1 MRIGFQAEQ
10 DADGTA
16 QSGFDAVVQWLGEHA
31 IVRQVGG
38 LVVVLLVAY
47 LADKITKRILL
58 ATIARLVR
66 RTTFTW
72 DDVLQKHRVFERLA
86 HFAPAL
92 TIYFGIL
99 FIPDIGESVSNL
111 VRQAALASTVLVG
124 IMSVGAFLN
133 AVHEIYATSRIA
145 AGRPMKGYVQIA
157 KILVYVL
164 GSIVAVATLIG
175 RSPLF
180 FLGGIGAMTA
190 VLLLVFRDTIL
201 SFVASLQ
208 IASNDMIRVGDWI
221 EMPQFGA
228 DGDVVDI
235 ALHTVKV
242 QNWDKTITTIPTHR
256 LISDSFKNWRSMS
269 ESGGRRIKRALL
281 LDMNSIR
288 FLDDADIER
297 FGNFVLLQDYIAEK
311 KKELEEYNQSVTAGD
326 PSLVANAR
334 KLTNIGTFRMYVVQY
349 LRSHPK
355 IHKEMTFLI
364 RQLSPTPSGL
374 PLEIYVFSNDVAWVP
389 YEGIQSDIFD
399 HLLAIVPEFGLR
411 VFQQPTGQDFQAAFS
426 NGDAKGAA

>member
-1 MRIGFQAEQ
+1 
-10 DADGTA
+10 
-16 QSGFDAVVQWLGEHA
+16 
-31 IVRQVGG
+31 
-38 LVVVLLVAY
+38 
-47 LADKITKRILL
+47 
-58 ATIARLVR
+58 VR

-86 HFAPAL
+86 HIAPGFA
-92 TIYFGIL
+92 IYYGIQL
-99 FIPDIGESVSNL
+99 VPDIGAGLTVL
-111 VRQAALASTVLVG
+111 IRQTALASMVLVG
-124 IMSVGAFLN
+124 VLSIGAFLN
-133 AVHEIYATSRIA
+133 AVHEIYTASSLA
-145 AGRPMKGYVQIA
+145 HGRPIKGYVQIA
-157 KILVYVL
+157 KLIVYVL
-164 GSIVAVATLIG
+164 GAIVTVATLIDK
-175 RSPLF
+175 SPMF

-208 IASNDMIRVGDWI
+208 IASNDMVRVGDWI

-242 QNWDKTITTIPTHR
+242 QNWDKTITTIPTHK

-269 ESGGRRIKRALL
+269 ESGGRRIKRALY

-288 FLDDADIER
+288 FLEDADIER
-297 FGNFVLLQDYIAEK
+297 FAKFVLLKNYIAEK
-311 KKELEEYNQSVTAGD
+311 KAELDEYNRSVTDGD

-349 LRSHPK
+349 LRTNPN
-355 IHKEMTFLI
+355 IHDDMTFLI
-364 RQLSPTPSGL
+364 RQLSPTANGL
-374 PLEIYVFSNDVAWVP
+374 PLEIYVFSNDVNWVA

-426 NGDAKGAA
+426 ASGGAAFTPP

>member
-1 MRIGFQAEQ
+1 MTHDLSAQEA
-10 DADGTA
+10 ADSAA
-16 QSGFDAVVQWLGEHA
+16 QSDLRSVMQWLSEHPMFT
-31 IVRQVGG
+31 QMGG
-38 LVVVLLVAY
+38 LLIVALAAY
-47 LADKITKRILL
+47 LADKIAKRILL
-58 ATIARLVR
+58 STIARIVR

-72 DDVLQKHRVFERLA
+72 DDVLQKHRVFERIA
-86 HFAPAL
+86 HMAPGFA
-92 TIYFGIL
+92 IYYGVQMV
-99 FIPDIGESVSNL
+99 PDIGDGLTSMI
-111 VRQAALASTVLVG
+111 RQAALASMVLVG
-124 IMSVGAFLN
+124 MLSIGAFLN
-133 AVHEIYATSRIA
+133 AVHELYSASSIA
-145 AGRPMKGYVQIA
+145 HGRPIKGYVQIV
-157 KILVYVL
+157 KLIVYVL
-164 GSIVAVATLIG
+164 GAIVTVATLIDK
-175 RSPLF
+175 SPMF

-208 IASNDMIRVGDWI
+208 IANNDMVQVGDWI

-269 ESGGRRIKRALL
+269 ESGGRRIKRAVFI
-281 LDMNSIR
+281 DMNSIG
-288 FLDDADIER
+288 FLSDEDIER
-297 FGNFVLLQDYIAEK
+297 FGRFALLEQYIAEK
-311 KKELEEYNQSVTAGD
+311 KQELEEYNREVAPADSD
-326 PSLVANAR
+326 IIANAR

-355 IHKEMTFLI
+355 IHDTMTFLI
-364 RQLSPTPSGL
+364 RQLSPTPHGL
-374 PLEIYVFSNDVAWVP
+374 PIEIYVFSNDVNWVA

-411 VFQQPTGQDFQAAFS
+411 VFQEPTGQDFQ
-426 NGDAKGAA
+426 KGLFRS

>member
-1 MRIGFQAEQ
+1 M
-10 DADGTA
+10 
-16 QSGFDAVVQWLGEHA
+16 QWLSEHPMFT
-31 IVRQVGG
+31 QMGG
-38 LVVVLLVAY
+38 LLIVALAAY
-47 LADKITKRILL
+47 LADKIAKRILL
-58 ATIARLVR
+58 STIARIVR

-72 DDVLQKHRVFERLA
+72 DDVLQKHRVFERIA
-86 HFAPAL
+86 HMAPGFA
-92 TIYFGIL
+92 IYYGVQMV
-99 FIPDIGESVSNL
+99 PDIGDGLTSMI
-111 VRQAALASTVLVG
+111 RQAALASMVLVG
-124 IMSVGAFLN
+124 MLSIGAFLN
-133 AVHEIYATSRIA
+133 AVHELYSASSIA
-145 AGRPMKGYVQIA
+145 HGRPIKGYVQIV
-157 KILVYVL
+157 KLIVYVL
-164 GSIVAVATLIG
+164 GAIVTVATLIDK
-175 RSPLF
+175 SPMF

-208 IASNDMIRVGDWI
+208 IANNDMVQVGDWI

-269 ESGGRRIKRALL
+269 ESGGRRIKRAVFI
-281 LDMNSIR
+281 DMNSIG
-288 FLDDADIER
+288 FLSDEDIER
-297 FGNFVLLQDYIAEK
+297 FGRFALLEQYIAEK
-311 KKELEEYNQSVTAGD
+311 KQELEEYNREVAPADSD
-326 PSLVANAR
+326 IIANAR

-355 IHKEMTFLI
+355 IHDTMTFLI
-364 RQLSPTPSGL
+364 RQLSPTPHGL
-374 PLEIYVFSNDVAWVP
+374 PIEIYVFSNDVNWVA

-411 VFQQPTGQDFQAAFS
+411 VFQEPTGQDFQ
-426 NGDAKGAA
+426 KGLFRS

>member
-1 MRIGFQAEQ
+1 
-10 DADGTA
+10 
-16 QSGFDAVVQWLGEHA
+16 
-31 IVRQVGG
+31 
-38 LVVVLLVAY
+38 
-47 LADKITKRILL
+47 
-58 ATIARLVR
+58 
-66 RTTFTW
+66 
-72 DDVLQKHRVFERLA
+72 
-86 HFAPAL
+86 
-92 TIYFGIL
+92 
-99 FIPDIGESVSNL
+99 
-111 VRQAALASTVLVG
+111 
-124 IMSVGAFLN
+124 
-133 AVHEIYATSRIA
+133 
-145 AGRPMKGYVQIA
+145 
-157 KILVYVL
+157 
-164 GSIVAVATLIG
+164 
-175 RSPLF
+175 
-180 FLGGIGAMTA
+180 
-190 VLLLVFRDTIL
+190 
-201 SFVASLQ
+201 
-208 IASNDMIRVGDWI
+208 MIRVGDWI